1 MLGSS
6 CLAVMAH
13 MRFSLR
19 CGATAP
25 GGGVGRTCLASKLS
39 AAQLVGLANLLFDA
53 ATDGRE
59 PSTPK
64 QRLSCF
70 THCGSFVS
78 VLDPKLKRQSESFED
93 ASKRVSKSAQAA
105 TILFE
110 PGKAPK
116 TDGNLIALDIG
127 LAKTNKEAPERTAAL
142 ERKLNDEAVER
153 ANALTLP
160 ATATALRGLAGL
172 VQTLVGFGP
181 EYTVG
186 DDLRAAA

>member
-1 MLGSS
+1 M
-6 CLAVMAH
+6 
-13 MRFSLR
+13 
-19 CGATAP
+19 
-25 GGGVGRTCLASKLS
+25 
-39 AAQLVGLANLLFDA
+39 
-53 ATDGRE
+53 
-59 PSTPK
+59 
-64 QRLSCF
+64 
-70 THCGSFVS
+70 S